1 MIVFPFLH
9 RVFFY
14 CRIRILPPWFSPSVP
29 SFCLIFLFFIYSTVT
44 PGSPQSPRK
53 LQCWPSSTPNYTRDP
68 AQVLSSLD
76 LSVLIVE
83 RESSGR
89 RLVLI
94 LNLKACHPTHR
105 FLCLRSLSF
114 SAGQSQA
121 LATETGRGGPGLVP
135 ASWYSA
141 HPAVQGLPLGRCGYV
156 SCCPFL
162 SCSFSFMHVRS
173 AYSPDSP
180 SSRSSSLCPP
190 PACIIYTLRS
200 PKVVI
205 QILTFFGNSFIELWF
220 TYCTI
225 HSFRAYSSVVLVN
238 SQSCA
243 IFVRMNFYNIFITP
257 ERNIIPF

>member
-14 CRIRILPPWFSPSVP
+14 CRIRILPPWFSPSFP

-44 PGSPQSPRK
+44 SGSPQSPRK
-53 LQCWPSSTPNYTRDP
+53 LQRWPSSTPNYTRDP

-105 FLCLRSLSF
+105 FLCLRNLSL
-114 SAGQSQA
+114 AGQSQA
-121 LATETGRGGPGLVP
+121 LATETGRGGPGLGP

-141 HPAVQGLPLGRCGYV
+141 HPTVQGLPLGRCGCV

-180 SSRSSSLCPP
+180 GSHSRSLCPA

-220 TYCTI
+220 TYCII

-243 IFVRMNFYNIFITP
+243 TFVRMNFYNIFITP